1 MLEPLKKMRLYEG
14 VATQIKG
21 LIKTGELKVGDQLPS
36 ERELAERL
44 NVSRTSI
51 REALRAMEMV
61 GYLESKVGGSGGTF
75 VKEVEIEQ
83 IAEPLTITREDDRH
97 LLLEVLEVRMILEEW
112 IARIAAEKRDDADLQ
127 ELEKSIGALQSDV
140 DSGGLGVEADTAFHE
155 ALANAVH
162 NEILVKIMD
171 MLRYL
176 AVKIR
181 QETLVLPGTR
191 TQTIN
196 DHKKIFEAVKNKDP
210 AQAEK
215 MMKKHIEKTIKNVK
229 RIPKQRR

>member
-1 MLEPLKKMRLYEG
+1 
-14 VATQIKG
+14 
-21 LIKTGELKVGDQLPS
+21 
-36 ERELAERL
+36 
-44 NVSRTSI
+44 
-51 REALRAMEMV
+51 
-61 GYLESKVGGSGGTF
+61 
-75 VKEVEIEQ
+75 
-83 IAEPLTITREDDRH
+83 
-97 LLLEVLEVRMILEEW
+97 
-112 IARIAAEKRDDADLQ
+112 
-127 ELEKSIGALQSDV
+127 
-140 DSGGLGVEADTAFHE
+140 
-155 ALANAVH
+155 
-162 NEILVKIMD
+162 MD